1 MTAEPP
7 TVPQETSPACAAAES
22 TTAHTVAPT
31 PTPDAPASASSL
43 TDATVLGP
51 STSVFLV
58 GPMGSGKSA
67 VGRALARL
75 LGYGFVDSD
84 AEIEN
89 RTGVDIP
96 FIFEKEGE
104 AGFRLR
110 EREILDELTR
120 ARRTVVSTG
129 GGAVLLEENRRS
141 LAERGVVVYLHAS
154 VDQQAERTR
163 HGRHRPLL
171 NEAEDPR
178 RRLAELMAFREPLY
192 RGVAHLTVP
201 TDGRRVQ
208 AVADDVLAGL
218 RRIGLPASSPT
229 ASLGE
234 L

>member
-1 MTAEPP
+1 MSEEPHPSPTSAGAVDQDGARASPSVAAPP
-7 TVPQETSPACAAAES
+7 TDPVVP
-22 TTAHTVAPT
+22 
-31 PTPDAPASASSL
+31 
-43 TDATVLGP
+43 GP

-75 LGYGFVDSD
+75 LSYAFVDSD
-84 AEIEN
+84 AEIEH

-110 EREILDELTR
+110 EREMIDELTR

-129 GGAVLLEENRRS
+129 GGAVLLEENRRA

-178 RRLAELMAFREPLY
+178 RRLAELMEFREPLY
-192 RGVAHLTVP
+192 RGVSHLTVP
-201 TDGRRVQ
+201 TDHRRVQ
-208 AVADDVLAGL
+208 AVADDILAGL
-218 RRIGLPASSPT
+218 HRLGLPASMPGETRATPT
-229 ASLGE
+229 E